1 MSEFLVYNFLSE
13 KYYNKCFFRSVIY
26 TRRRKR
32 SHQYITLGGKH
43 FNIPTRNDAFEFI
56 NCNYVPFSVLGKGA
70 YFRFFNNYQVS
81 VNYLYSLQLV
91 KNTIRFLKKNVY
103 VTFVGIRKYGFYV
116 YAANMFLP
124 VSCKIISLAIISLF
138 SNLQFKNE
146 VGIFSLI
153 GQHKYSSLFTFRIL
167 TGNWEPFLIYINA
180 QQMSSLPKKQKV
192 YNLDLDEDD
201 LFMDE
206 DSEDY
211 ILYYENVK
219 PKYLENMPSK
229 LYRNLGL
236 AASTYL
242 FRRTQLMNFYYERGV
257 SNLFLST
264 LRLGLNLKSI
274 MKLRRFQ
281 FKPLFLNQRFRK
293 FRLRR
298 RSNSFRILRF
308 FNSSSFKKLRY
319 KKLSSIHHNSKL
331 QNMLN
336 KKNNQKNLVKVPVID
351 YRRS

>member
-1 MSEFLVYNFLSE
+1 
-13 KYYNKCFFRSVIY
+13 
-26 TRRRKR
+26 
-32 SHQYITLGGKH
+32 
-43 FNIPTRNDAFEFI
+43 
-56 NCNYVPFSVLGKGA
+56 
-70 YFRFFNNYQVS
+70 
-81 VNYLYSLQLV
+81 
-91 KNTIRFLKKNVY
+91 
-103 VTFVGIRKYGFYV
+103 
-116 YAANMFLP
+116 
-124 VSCKIISLAIISLF
+124 
-138 SNLQFKNE
+138 
-146 VGIFSLI
+146 
-153 GQHKYSSLFTFRIL
+153 
-167 TGNWEPFLIYINA
+167 
-180 QQMSSLPKKQKV
+180 
-192 YNLDLDEDD
+192 
-201 LFMDE
+201 MDE